1 MMMMMTKCFLKQKG
15 GGCLD
20 DDLRD
25 LISCLVENGEAL
37 FSIIGGDDDAE
48 ENHDISRS
56 LGPLRRG
63 P

>member
-1 MMMMMTKCFLKQKG
+1 MMMVMAKCFLKQKG

-37 FSIIGGDDDAE
+37 FSIIRGDDDAE
-48 ENHDISRS
+48 ENYDITRS
-56 LGPLRRG
+56 L
-63 P
+63 